1 MTDMNCSCRYNC
13 VLFAAAASL
22 VIGIITAILT
32 VTATITIAPVFYWV
46 VLGIAILFLIG
57 AFVTLPRSTNTE
69 RNCICANV
77 TALLV
82 GVLGTVFTALV
93 LLGVDFA
100 ATSVLGAIVTGALLA
115 FFSLII
121 TTVACII
128 RCFANCR
135 SC

>member
-32 VTATITIAPVFYWV
+32 VTATIAVAPVFYWV
-46 VLGIAILFLIG
+46 VLGLAILFLVG

-93 LLGVDFA
+93 LLGVGFA